1 MTDETLQA
9 SELDERLDEGS
20 ESAPEDTEEL
30 ETEAPEAPEK
40 PVEAKTDEPQGDDPD
55 WYVQAINRQHRKY
68 RDEERKRLE
77 LEEQLRQ
84 VQSQLPQ
91 QNDRPEIPPA
101 PDPFDDDYES
111 KIAERDKA
119 IRKAAEWE
127 AREQARQ
134 YAEQMQQQQA
144 IQERATQ
151 LRSTLQ
157 TYTQRAT
164 ELGIKPE
171 ELQVAG
177 NTVATMG
184 IHDDV
189 ATFILG
195 DEKGPLI
202 TTYLA
207 RHPQEV
213 EAMYGMTPTQAGA
226 YLATKVRPKA
236 ESAHGITQ
244 APPPP
249 ESLDGGGAPPQQR
262 GPKGAT
268 FE

>member
-9 SELDERLDEGS
+9 AEEAELPVEES
-20 ESAPEDTEEL
+20 ESAPEVNENENLEADAPNEPAPPKEE
-30 ETEAPEAPEK
+30 P
-40 PVEAKTDEPQGDDPD
+40 DEGDPD
-55 WYVQAINRQHRKY
+55 WYVQAINRQHKKY
-68 RDEERKRLE
+68 RDEERRRLE
-77 LEEQLRQ
+77 LEQRLQQME
-84 VQSQLPQ
+84 SQLPKQ
-91 QNDRPEIPPA
+91 DDRPEIPPA

-127 AREQARQ
+127 AQQQARQ
-134 YAEQMQQQQA
+134 YADQMRQQQA
-144 IQERATQ
+144 MQERATQ
-151 LRSTLQ
+151 LRTTLQ
-157 TYTQRAT
+157 TYTGRAT

-184 IHDDV
+184 VHDDV
-189 ATFILG
+189 ATYILA

-213 EAMYGMTPTQAGA
+213 EAMQSMTPVQAGV